1 VGLSLFAFFHFLVYL
16 LSSLKQS
23 SELHVG
29 FLVSRKEI
37 SSSLHLLFVGVFWV
51 FPQAFCFVL
60 FWVQYSGFVFCVS
73 NQHPSRE
80 EGLGVVSG
88 GFVFLTNPSKGER
101 EREEQSTGRAG
112 RQSGRMVR
120 ELTEKQIA
128 DCKEAFSLFDKD
140 GDGSITM
147 KEMGTVMRSV
157 GQNPTEAELREM
169 VNEVDPDGKGTIDFP
184 GFLNLMAHK
193 MKDTDGEE
201 ELKEAF
207 RVFDKEK
214 KGYIPAAELRHVLT
228 NLGEKLTDEEVD
240 EMIREADSEGSG
252 QVKYEGFIKLMIAK

>member
-1 VGLSLFAFFHFLVYL
+1 
-16 LSSLKQS
+16 
-23 SELHVG
+23 
-29 FLVSRKEI
+29 
-37 SSSLHLLFVGVFWV
+37 
-51 FPQAFCFVL
+51 VL

-140 GDGSITM
+140 GDGTCVFV
-147 KEMGTVMRSV
+147 EMLS
-157 GQNPTEAELREM
+157 LYSLS
-169 VNEVDPDGKGTIDFP
+169 FLL
-184 GFLNLMAHK
+184 GFLLFC
-193 MKDTDGEE
+193 
-201 ELKEAF
+201 LW
-207 RVFDKEK
+207 
-214 KGYIPAAELRHVLT
+214 RHFSSPCWFCNPPIRYLL
-228 NLGEKLTDEEVD
+228 LGFVHPL
-240 EMIREADSEGSG
+240 EGW
-252 QVKYEGFIKLMIAK
+252 

>member
-1 VGLSLFAFFHFLVYL
+1 MGLSLFAFFHFLVYL

-140 GDGSITM
+140 GDGTCVFV
-147 KEMGTVMRSV
+147 EMLS
-157 GQNPTEAELREM
+157 LYSLS
-169 VNEVDPDGKGTIDFP
+169 FFL
-184 GFLNLMAHK
+184 GFLLFC
-193 MKDTDGEE
+193 
-201 ELKEAF
+201 LW
-207 RVFDKEK
+207 
-214 KGYIPAAELRHVLT
+214 RHFSSPCWFCNPPIRYLL
-228 NLGEKLTDEEVD
+228 LGFVHPL
-240 EMIREADSEGSG
+240 EGW
-252 QVKYEGFIKLMIAK
+252 